1 MKIILA
7 LLLSVMI
14 LPAFAE
20 PLSDR
25 TGLKTNFP
33 ITVDS
38 GTYTV
43 EITANFDVRDVAFK
57 ENNLVFEINSSLNNN
72 LGEIQIPN
80 EITSGNLT
88 FSLDGQAISPKI
100 LHNERI
106 SFVTLQFPGNGTH
119 TLDITSDYVPKQSTI
134 TENTTTQTSTVD
146 HSNDTLIII
155 AVVGII
161 IAGAAATSVAVY
173 FKRKKA

>member
-1 MKIILA
+1 M
-7 LLLSVMI
+7 V
-14 LPAFAE
+14 LPVFAE

-43 EITANFDVRDVAFK
+43 EVTANFDVRDVTFK

-80 EITSGNLT
+80 GITSGNLT
-88 FSLDGQAISPKI
+88 FSLDGQAISPRV

-106 SFVTLQFPGNGTH
+106 SFVTLEFAGNGTH
-119 TLDITSDYVPKQSTI
+119 TLDVTSDYVPKQATI
-134 TENTTTQTSTVD
+134 VETPTTETPIVD
-146 HSNDTLIII
+146 HSNDMLIII
-155 AVVGII
+155 AVVGIV

>member
-1 MKIILA
+1 M
-7 LLLSVMI
+7 VV

-43 EITANFDVRDVAFK
+43 EVTANFDVRDVAFK
-57 ENNLVFEINSSLNNN
+57 ENTLVFEINSSLNNN

-80 EITSGNLT
+80 GITSGNLT
-88 FSLDGQAISPKI
+88 FSLDGQSISPKV

-106 SFVTLQFPGNGTH
+106 SFVTLEFAGNGTH
-119 TLDITSDYVPKQSTI
+119 TLDVTSDYIPKQAIVAENPTI
-134 TENTTTQTSTVD
+134 ETPAVD
-146 HSNDTLIII
+146 HSNDMLIII

-161 IAGAAATSVAVY
+161 ITGAVATTVAVY